1 MSNFVVNPYMF
12 PIPCVDEDLITNTGT
27 GGGWAINKNTVWVS
41 ITTDTVSAGDEISKI
56 ACHVSATT
64 NQPYNAKFVCYSD
77 DGGNPDTFI
86 CMTQSADLSGSPFL
100 ELDVVNA
107 SGSVE
112 SHTVTASEAGN
123 LWLGSWSADNIYA
136 SVQTSVTNGTRQ
148 MSAQTYNAS
157 NTVEPQSGFSD
168 DVQYTAQIRMRSTV
182 CVY

>member
-1 MSNFVVNPYMF
+1 MSYMVT
-12 PIPCVDEDLITNTGT
+12 PVATCSDEDLITNTGT
-27 GGGWAINKNTVWVS
+27 SGGWAINKNTVWVS
-41 ITTDTVSAGDEISKI
+41 ITTDTVSEGDKISQI

-77 DGGNPDTFI
+77 NGGNPDTFI
-86 CMTQSADLSGSPFL
+86 CMTESDDLSGSPFL

-123 LWLGSWSADNIYA
+123 LWLGVWGIKNVYA
-136 SVQTSVTNGTRQ
+136 SVQTGVTDGTRQ

-157 NTVEPQSGFSD
+157 NTVEPSTTFSD
-168 DVQYTAQIRMRSTV
+168 DVQFTAQIRMRSTV
-182 CVY
+182 CVF